1 MLKNYLTKFS
11 GKVSIYLKRRDFK
24 IKVGF
29 IGFGEVASTLTI
41 ELLINGA
48 EVFTCVEGRS
58 DFSRNLAQEK
68 NVNTVPTNEALAQK
82 VDIILSAVTPAAAI
96 DAAASIGTNF
106 KGTYVDINNVSPEAV
121 KSALQ
126 HIKQSKVVDAAIIG
140 SVNRKKVQ
148 ILASGKDAPE
158 FAQLNDFGLNIKIIG
173 TEIGQA
179 SGIKMLRSS
188 YTKGVSALLWETFYA
203 AYKMGVDEEL
213 FDVIANTEG
222 PEFKKSAI
230 SRMISTAFHASR
242 RQEEMK
248 EVQLALSLSQDPI
261 LAKSTERKFHQIAQK
276 LKRLDKKPDT
286 YREAFLLWEKI

>member
-1 MLKNYLTKFS
+1 MASVLT
-11 GKVSIYLKRRDFK
+11 
-24 IKVGF
+24 
-29 IGFGEVASTLTI
+29 E
-41 ELLINGA
+41 ELVKNGA

-58 DFSRNLAQEK
+58 DFTRNLALER
-68 NVNTVPTNEALAQK
+68 NVNTVYTNELLAQK
-82 VDIILSAVTPAAAI
+82 VDIIISAVTPSVAI
-96 DAAASIGTNF
+96 DSAVSIGTNF
-106 KGTYVDINNVSPEAV
+106 KGAYVDINNISPEVV

-126 HIKQSKVVDAAIIG
+126 HIKQGKAVDAAIIG

-148 ILASGKDAPE
+148 ILASGKHAPE

-213 FDVIANTEG
+213 FDVIGNTEG
-222 PEFKKSAI
+222 SEFEKSAI
-230 SRMISTAFHASR
+230 SRIISTAFHASR

-248 EVQLALSLSQDPI
+248 EVKLALSLSQDPI
-261 LAKSTERKFHQIAQK
+261 LAKSTERKFHEIAQK
-276 LKRLDKKPDT
+276 LKKLDKKPDN
-286 YREAFLLWEKI
+286 YREAFLLWEKEI